1 MRDINTTAF
10 DIGKKIGQATNE
22 EEEMSGDFEQLAKQE
37 ILKCRIN
44 SLKKQQVYL

>member
-22 EEEMSGDFEQLAKQE
+22 ELNKMHIELGNNDNMIYIKEH
-37 ILKCRIN
+37 I
-44 SLKKQQVYL
+44 SLR